1 MTENRIYS
9 DDRPPMPAYLK
20 KLYLL
25 GFKAGVNIDTVAYS
39 AFWWELQTEH
49 PDAAEALNIDVR
61 NTLLDRVTI

>member
-1 MTENRIYS
+1 MNRIYS
-9 DDRPPMPAYLK
+9 DERPPIPALLK

-25 GFKAGVNIDTVAYS
+25 GFKAGVNLDTVAYPV
-39 AFWWELQTEH
+39 FWWELHTEN